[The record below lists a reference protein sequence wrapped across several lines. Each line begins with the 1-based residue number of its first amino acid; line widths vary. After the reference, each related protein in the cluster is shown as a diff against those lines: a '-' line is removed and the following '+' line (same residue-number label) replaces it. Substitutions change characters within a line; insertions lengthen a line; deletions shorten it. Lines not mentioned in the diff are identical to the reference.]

1 MSADFQISLP
11 PWPMARVLKEAS
23 AHWNL
28 LHPDNLAD
36 PEESDW
42 RLLCNVVHSFLRH
55 QQTQYEQVLA
65 AGADREELHDRISR
79 AASRFFPWLK
89 VERDPRTS
97 PEAEEKP
104 EDYRPF
110 NDFSRRLSDL
120 VSERS
125 RLTVAIKDARRKRL
139 EREHIAEL
147 EERLA
152 RVNARAERLNDYFKP
167 TVREE
172 TGTVVHSV
180 CMEHSVRR
188 YDFAGRELAE
198 CYTRSAGFKCPG
210 CGKTVMRS
218 KVPMEVGAGRRHV
231 AFSCHCLSLLMEPT
245 YAARVRIAT
254 WQEMLAGRP
263 EKQNTN
269 IIVLGD
275 NGVLYGHELVRDI
288 AEGRK
293 DAEDVTIFRDVQ
305 LAAFQALLFVR
316 YGDHEC
322 VRELDER
329 DEVTPEELE
338 RISAE
343 IILTVAEIELVL
355 AAQEAELRN

>member
-1 MSADFQISLP
+1 MVIINDNNGEKFTFSPRFRSREPGHGAAGDSGKLRFVQSEILSITPLIKP
-11 PWPMARVLKEAS
+11 KLRKTIPAVKRGDECRFPNLAAGMANGKGTQGGQCALEFA
-23 AHWNL
+23 AL
-28 LHPDNLAD
+28 DNLAD

-65 AGADREELHDRISR
+65 AGADREELHGRISR

-97 PEAEEKP
+97 REAEEKP
-104 EDYRPF
+104 EDFRPF
-110 NDFSRRLSDL
+110 DDFSRRLSDL

-139 EREHIAEL
+139 GREHIAEL

-167 TVREE
+167 AVREE

-218 KVPMEVGAGRRHV
+218 KVPMEVGAGRRLL
-231 AFSCHCLSLLMEPT
+231 AQKSESL
-245 YAARVRIAT
+245 YIVAAR
-254 WQEMLAGRP
+254 L
-263 EKQNTN
+263 
-269 IIVLGD
+269 
-275 NGVLYGHELVRDI
+275 
-288 AEGRK
+288 
-293 DAEDVTIFRDVQ
+293 
-305 LAAFQALLFVR
+305 
-316 YGDHEC
+316 
-322 VRELDER
+322 
-329 DEVTPEELE
+329 
-338 RISAE
+338 
-343 IILTVAEIELVL
+343 
-355 AAQEAELRN
+355 